1 MTALSNIILTKIYNH
16 EIKKT
21 LLLPKCNF
29 SPQGV
34 TGDRGILSI
43 QLCMWEH
50 GEGSCDWPPGDKA
63 CCRWLAFTSKSL
75 LKGQRQQVMMVQD

>member
-29 SPQGV
+29 SPRESQETEASCQFNCVCGNMGKGAV
-34 TGDRGILSI
+34 TGLLVTKPVAGGSLS
-43 QLCMWEH
+43 
-50 GEGSCDWPPGDKA
+50 PP
-63 CCRWLAFTSKSL
+63 SHY
-75 LKGQRQQVMMVQD
+75 